1 MARSSLLLVGSVVG
15 VLLSVMPATA
25 DTTYH
30 HMHLAASSVEA
41 GVRWYTTYLD
51 CRPWLDRKDGCLMNT
66 TIFAFMTNGAKGG
79 SSGTGVDHIAFSFP
93 DAAAKMKAL
102 ESAGV
107 KVVSPLRSDA
117 GPFASGFIED
127 PWGTR
132 IEVLQDAR
140 YPGFHHIHLA
150 SADPEAALKW
160 YQNAFR
166 GERRPLTGQWQ
177 GLLYGNLWLL
187 ASRHKG
193 GVLAPSEGR
202 AIDHLS
208 WEAKD
213 LDAEA
218 AAMKKRGVTFR
229 EEPHAVVNQLGQ
241 RQKTSVL
248 TGPDG
253 VRIDLV
259 QPQA

>member
-1 MARSSLLLVGSVVG
+1 MLPSSLVLASGVAAAFLSVV
-15 VLLSVMPATA
+15 PASA
-25 DTTYH
+25 ETTYH
-30 HMHLAASSVEA
+30 HMHLAATSVEE
-41 GVRWYTTYLD
+41 GVRWYTTFLD
-51 CRPWLDRKDGCLMNT
+51 CKPWLDRKDGCLMNT
-66 TIFAFMTNGAKGG
+66 TIFAFMTGGSKGG
-79 SSGTGVDHIAFSFP
+79 SGGTGVDHLAFSFR

-102 ESAGV
+102 EAAGV
-107 KVVSPLRSDA
+107 KVVSPVRTDG
-117 GPFASGFIED
+117 GPFASGFVED

-132 IEVLQDAR
+132 IEVLQDPR
-140 YPGFHHIHLA
+140 YLGFHHIHLA
-150 SADPEAALKW
+150 SANPEAALTW
-160 YQNAFR
+160 YENAF
-166 GERRPLTGQWQ
+166 GGRRKSLTGQWR

-187 ASRHKG
+187 ASRQLG
-193 GVLAPSEGR
+193 GARAPSEGR
-202 AIDHLS
+202 AVDHLS

-218 AAMKKRGVTFR
+218 AAMKKRGVSFR

-259 QPQA
+259 QPKA